1 MSWSFLNGL
10 LNHVVKELNVEE
22 VLKSPIFVVQKAAA
36 PKNGVEFRQG
46 SNDTIRSSLA
56 MSCDVPRR
64 RARFSNSWSF
74 LNGLLNHFVKEL
86 NVEEVL
92 KSSILVV
99 QKAAAVPLSWCFL
112 NGLLNHVVKEL
123 NVEEVLKSSIFV
135 VQKAAAPKN
144 GVEFRQGSI
153 GTIRS
158 SLAMSCDLA
167 RRRARSPNFDQSE
180 AEKLSQKTD
189 RKTENRQKDRKQNF
203 DMLEGPALRAAPSK
217 TSVSGS
223 RN

>member
-1 MSWSFLNGL
+1 MLSDVQCILNVPPSWSFLNGL
-10 LNHVVKELNVEE
+10 LNHVVKELNV
-22 VLKSPIFVVQKAAA
+22 
-36 PKNGVEFRQG
+36 
-46 SNDTIRSSLA
+46 
-56 MSCDVPRR
+56 
-64 RARFSNSWSF
+64 
-74 LNGLLNHFVKEL
+74 KEA
-86 NVEEVL
+86 L

-99 QKAAAVPLSWCFL
+99 HKAVAVPLSWYFL
-112 NGLLNHVVKEL
+112 NGLLNHVIKEL

-158 SLAMSCDLA
+158 SVATSCDLA

-180 AEKLSQKTD
+180 AEKLSQTENRKQKTD
-189 RKTENRQKDRKQNF
+189 RQRI

-217 TSVSGS
+217 IKGCYCL
-223 RN
+223 

>member
-1 MSWSFLNGL
+1 MRIYSWEGCLGIPTSIFFFELVHLNDI
-10 LNHVVKELNVEE
+10 VFDVVEE
-22 VLKSPIFVVQKAAA
+22 VDIKGFLKSSIFVVQKAAA
-36 PKNGVEFRQG
+36 PKNGVEFCQG

-56 MSCDVPRR
+56 MSCDFPRR

-144 GVEFRQGSI
+144 GVEFHQGSN
-153 GTIRS
+153 GSIRS
-158 SLAMSCDLA
+158 SLATSCDVS
-167 RRRARSPNFDQSE
+167 RCRARSPNLDQSE
-180 AEKLSQKTD
+180 A
-189 RKTENRQKDRKQNF
+189 
-203 DMLEGPALRAAPSK
+203 
-217 TSVSGS
+217 
-223 RN
+223 